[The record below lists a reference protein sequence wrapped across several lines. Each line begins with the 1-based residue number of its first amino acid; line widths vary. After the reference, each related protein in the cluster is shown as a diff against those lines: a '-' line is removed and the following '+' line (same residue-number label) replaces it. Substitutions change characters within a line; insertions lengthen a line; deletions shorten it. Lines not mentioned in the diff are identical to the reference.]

1 MSKYV
6 IKRKIPKYQEA
17 GEVGSY
23 MLGNMDGIQGLGIE
37 PLVNTNQGLPISV
50 NPLGIYSMDT
60 PDRLRNKYDTA
71 FDQKDIF
78 RLASRVVCNV

>member
-6 IKRKIPKYQEA
+6 INRKIPKYQEA

-37 PLVNTNQGLPISV
+37 PLVNTNQGLPAPV
-50 NPLGIYSMDT
+50 NPLGIYSLDT
-60 PDRLRNKYDTA
+60 PDHLIR
-71 FDQKDIF
+71 IMCF
-78 RLASRVVCNV
+78 RLASRVVYSV